1 MNQLL
6 KIAAERINELDAII
20 TGARTRLKNVPDGRI
35 ATHRRLDGVY
45 YTFHCSGDSAGRYLS
60 KKDLPLILSLAQKEY
75 DQKVLR
81 SAELERKKLI
91 RFASAY
97 PEVSAEQVYEQLG
110 KDRQVLVTPIAW
122 PDDVYI
128 RNWLDIQY
136 PKKGFSEEGPEFY
149 TSKGERVRSK
159 SEVIIADTLARMGVP
174 YRYEFPIRF
183 SGTGTFHP
191 DFTVLNVRQRKEFY
205 WEHLGMMDNDEY
217 VESALSK
224 IEIYQKNGCFPGS
237 KLILTYES
245 GKHPLHIGL
254 LTDIIQE
261 YLL

>member
-110 KDRQVLVTPIAW
+110 KDRQVLVTPIA
-122 PDDVYI
+122 
-128 RNWLDIQY
+128 
-136 PKKGFSEEGPEFY
+136 
-149 TSKGERVRSK
+149 
-159 SEVIIADTLARMGVP
+159 
-174 YRYEFPIRF
+174 
-183 SGTGTFHP
+183 
-191 DFTVLNVRQRKEFY
+191 
-205 WEHLGMMDNDEY
+205 
-217 VESALSK
+217 
-224 IEIYQKNGCFPGS
+224 
-237 KLILTYES
+237 
-245 GKHPLHIGL
+245 
-254 LTDIIQE
+254 
-261 YLL
+261 